1 MDLTANQQLRLAVVA
16 GDYTACEAAF
26 TRGATDFD
34 WALYEAAR
42 GGHRD
47 LCELA
52 AQFAQQ
58 NANWG
63 ATNFDEM
70 LHEAAYGGHRDLCE
84 LAKSWGATDFNEML
98 HEATHGGHRDLCE
111 LAKSWGATDFNRM
124 LHEATYGGHHDIE
137 NLAKYWHACAINSSL
152 PAWISLFGLLVVTD
166 GYFVLKCASPAH
178 VRWVKILSQLPLELQ
193 AVVCFRCHGLVH
205 EPVVTQKAIDEGGQ
219 WLFPAGDTPASPQ

>member
-84 LAKSWGATDFNEML
+84 LAKSWGATDFNE
-98 HEATHGGHRDLCE
+98 
-111 LAKSWGATDFNRM
+111 M